1 MGHSNFNHVPLYSP
15 TVPRLVRMHRK
26 TIAMHSHCKTGDVV
40 WWSGMWGIGILMHHE
55 FLFCIMT
62 GIIYISPISE
72 MNNPIQKFNGVL
84 MIILVVAEK
93 HTILHLER

>member
-1 MGHSNFNHVPLYSP
+1 
-15 TVPRLVRMHRK
+15 
-26 TIAMHSHCKTGDVV
+26 
-40 WWSGMWGIGILMHHE
+40 
-55 FLFCIMT
+55 MT